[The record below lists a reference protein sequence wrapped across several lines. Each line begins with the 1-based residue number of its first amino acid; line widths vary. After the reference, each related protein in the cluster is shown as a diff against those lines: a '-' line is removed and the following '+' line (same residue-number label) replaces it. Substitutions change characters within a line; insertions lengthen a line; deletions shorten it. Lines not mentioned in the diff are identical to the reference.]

1 MKMRWF
7 NISKLKF
14 VNFIYWVFL
23 TYMIAAFIWWYV
35 SLEKQNSEIATV
47 KFQSIR
53 LNDPALYQKVK
64 SIEAFEARKTKQYI
78 YEGVTFLFLFLLG
91 AIYVYRSLLKQ
102 LKISGPQAQEVLQY
116 IKKGEQVEYQIEK
129 AIELPKEFQ
138 PLYLAPTTSFSAN
151 IARKYLYDRG
161 ITDNDILKH
170 NIGYCIAG
178 EFSDRII
185 IPSYDQNNQL
195 NFYVARSF
203 NRSYAKYKNPEAS
216 KDIIV
221 FENLINW
228 NQPIIICEGVFDAMA
243 IRRNAIPIL
252 GKNISKSLLKKIVTS
267 KVKEIYIA
275 LDRDALKKAVKFCEQ
290 FISMGK
296 KVYLVDMDEKDPSE
310 MGFENFTN
318 LIQNTY
324 PLTTYGLM
332 SKKIELI

>member
-1 MKMRWF
+1 ME
-7 NISKLKF
+7 
-14 VNFIYWVFL
+14 Y
-23 TYMIAAFIWWYV
+23 T
-35 SLEKQNSEIATV
+35 
-47 KFQSIR
+47 
-53 LNDPALYQKVK
+53 
-64 SIEAFEARKTKQYI
+64 
-78 YEGVTFLFLFLLG
+78 FLLG
-91 AIYVYRSLLKQ
+91 AIENVLGKSYKRAKDNYAFHCPFCNHRKPKLEINLNTNDKGENPWECWVCETKGRTVRSLLKQ

-116 IKKGEQVEYQIEK
+116 IKKGEEVEYQVVTT
-129 AIELPKEFQ
+129 IELPKEFQ
-138 PLYLAPTTSFSAN
+138 PLFYAPTTSFSAN

-161 ITDNDILKH
+161 ITDNDIMKY

-203 NRSYAKYKNPEAS
+203 NRSYAKYKNPEVS

-252 GKNISKSLLKKIVTS
+252 GKNISKALLKKIVSS

-275 LDRDALKKAVKFCEQ
+275 LDKDALKKAVKFCEQ

-296 KVYLVDMDEKDPSE
+296 KVYLVDMEEKDPSE
-310 MGFENFTN
+310 MGFQSFTN
-318 LIQNTY
+318 HIQDAEELD
-324 PLTTYGLM
+324 LTSLLQYKLN
-332 SKKIELI
+332 LL